1 MRFQAVFLVGLFVA
15 LFPPS
20 QSMAERATIV
30 IAEQAVPTDDAQLRK
45 RVAVM
50 GDSLENES
58 IQLSGTDAMA
68 ELKALR
74 AYVGK
79 RADLLG
85 ERRQILSMIGRV
97 ASRSSILPYEDG
109 IEALA
114 ELMTLTEGDDR
125 SAKRRLGDRYLY
137 AELLGAYATIP
148 GYSASHALS
157 AEHYGKAA
165 VMADRYDGYSDDQR
179 AGVRQKQAF
188 ELHEAERYE
197 EAYVLNLDVLARGEK
212 IYGKSHPNLT
222 TVLTN
227 LAQNLHAMGRKQE
240 AEPYLVR
247 VLAIAEAENDLDT
260 VQDLLFQRGVLAYE
274 LGRKEDAKSF
284 MKTRID
290 RLRAAGEET
299 RLATAEEDY
308 EELLRRIGE

>member
-1 MRFQAVFLVGLFVA
+1 
-15 LFPPS
+15 
-20 QSMAERATIV
+20 
-30 IAEQAVPTDDAQLRK
+30 
-45 RVAVM
+45 
-50 GDSLENES
+50 
-58 IQLSGTDAMA
+58 
-68 ELKALR
+68 
-74 AYVGK
+74 
-79 RADLLG
+79 
-85 ERRQILSMIGRV
+85 
-97 ASRSSILPYEDG
+97 
-109 IEALA
+109 
-114 ELMTLTEGDDR
+114 
-125 SAKRRLGDRYLY
+125 
-137 AELLGAYATIP
+137 
-148 GYSASHALS
+148 
-157 AEHYGKAA
+157 
-165 VMADRYDGYSDDQR
+165 MADHYDGYSDDQR

-227 LAQNLHAMGRKQE
+227 LAQNLHAMGRRQE

-247 VLAIAEAENDLDT
+247 VLAIAEAENDIEI

-284 MKTRID
+284 MQARIE

>member
-1 MRFQAVFLVGLFVA
+1 MRLQTVVVCGLFAVWG
-15 LFPPS
+15 LPS
-20 QSMAERATIV
+20 FAMAERATIV
-30 IAEQAVPTDDAQLRK
+30 IEEQVAPTDDAQLRK

-50 GDSLENES
+50 SGRLEDDS
-58 IQLSGTDAMA
+58 IQFSGTDAMA

-79 RADLLG
+79 RDDLLS

-97 ASRSSILPYEDG
+97 TSRSSLLPFEDG
-109 IEALA
+109 IDALA

-125 SAKRRLGDRYLY
+125 PAGRRLGDRYLY

-148 GYSASHALS
+148 GNSASHALS
-157 AEHYGKAA
+157 AEQYGKAA
-165 VMADRYDGYSDDQR
+165 LMADHYDGYSDDQR

-188 ELHEAERYE
+188 ELHEAKRYE
-197 EAYVLNLDVLARGEK
+197 EAYALNLDVLARGEK

-247 VLAIAEAENDLDT
+247 VLAIAEAENDLET

-284 MKTRID
+284 METRID
-290 RLRAAGEET
+290 RLRAAGEEA